1 MSVKSLSSQ
10 IEEIASMNAFI
21 GNPAQSKLVNIA
33 RQVQAL
39 EKYNESLDAYLQE
52 FATGLN
58 NRGVI
63 ELQSYEYTE

>member
-10 IEEIASMNAFI
+10 IWEIANMNAFI

-52 FATGLN
+52 FAKGLN

-63 ELQSYEYTE
+63 